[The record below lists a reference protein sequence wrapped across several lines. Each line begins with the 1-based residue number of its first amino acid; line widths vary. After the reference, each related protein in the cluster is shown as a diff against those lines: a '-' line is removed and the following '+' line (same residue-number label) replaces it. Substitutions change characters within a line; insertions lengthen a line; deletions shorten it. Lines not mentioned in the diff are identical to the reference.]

1 MRPNNVGRPNNV
13 KTNTHKSP
21 NNYVCVNA
29 HTHTRTHA
37 HTHTR
42 THAHT
47 HTRRDGNFWLSRDW
61 TFSWTSETLVVK
73 SRLITSNEEF
83 WTLAGSDG
91 LPRADQVV
99 DGFDSVR
106 LKSLFHV
113 LSLIVSQIES
123 DLRNPNFQF
132 FFVRPEML
140 KMKTLSTKQN
150 LTFYGHKTF
159 FFLTLGDELNSKKLQ
174 QSSSLLVLRLSKQS
188 LTSWTLE
195 EEKNIIM
202 MFSFIVRWLMF
213 KIRAVVQCNQMAFY
227 VRGNKMENAFSFFN
241 VFPRPKTLLKLEYW
255 S

>member
-1 MRPNNVGRPNNV
+1 MNGAKWIASSNTLIWFKLVGSFTSLHEPPVCLIELSLRWNMNGTQMKYKMTLRPIFFTSLKN
-13 KTNTHKSP
+13 HLSP
-21 NNYVCVNA
+21 LLPRTP
-29 HTHTRTHA
+29 THTRTHA
-37 HTHTR
+37 HTHTYTHRR

-47 HTRRDGNFWLSRDW
+47 QARQLLVISWLNF
-61 TFSWTSETLVVK
+61 FMNFKTLVVK

-123 DLRNPNFQF
+123 DLRNPNFRF

-140 KMKTLSTKQN
+140 KMKRLSTKQN

-159 FFLTLGDELNSKKLQ
+159 FFLTLGDELN
-174 QSSSLLVLRLSKQS
+174 
-188 LTSWTLE
+188 
-195 EEKNIIM
+195 
-202 MFSFIVRWLMF
+202 
-213 KIRAVVQCNQMAFY
+213 
-227 VRGNKMENAFSFFN
+227 
-241 VFPRPKTLLKLEYW
+241 
-255 S
+255 